1 MKGRYDYM
9 ILLAI
14 LLLMLIILVATVVAV
29 AATAGAGFVL
39 LFGDVIVCAVF
50 IVLIIRF
57 LIRRK
62 RR

>member
-1 MKGRYDYM
+1 M

-14 LLLMLIILVATVVAV
+14 LLLMLIILVLTVVSV
-29 AATAGAGFVL
+29 AATAGAGFIL